1 MVSQILKNSYGLEVY
16 SVIGSV
22 SADHSPL
29 AELSWFYTCTEVNA
43 SRSVC

>member
-1 MVSQILKNSYGLEVY
+1 MVSQVLKNHYDLEVY

-22 SADHSPL
+22 SADRLPL
-29 AELSWFYTCTEVNA
+29 AERSWVYTCTEVNA